1 VRLPRALL
9 LFGLC
14 LPFALSALD
23 VTFQP
28 TQATNVR
35 FKDIGAQVFGTNY
48 IGTYNYANASVI
60 LTLNQSGLKYL
71 DGTLTATGLKPNFA
85 YQVKLAG
92 RPSRDGQ
99 TAEEA
104 ALADDVANEMI
115 GRVGRWWRAAPT
127 PGNTNDADFDLNK
140 NNPSYLFQGYM
151 PVAFFVTDASG
162 SASVRVLGN
171 NSYHVLW
178 RVDQRPPSSNDGPL
192 LDVLVPSTS
201 GNSAYDATVA
211 ARSYQLY
218 GEWEPTRALPGQ
230 LVMMDGAYNCDL
242 ELTEESFHESGVNS
256 GNWTSVLRSAVTF
269 TIPTTFGDANPNP
282 DPNPNPSS
290 PLALKISRVRLSV
303 PTTISD
309 RDSGMVDFTAALPTG
324 VELNGLSADITVQGV
339 THTFVIPANGRARSG
354 SARLTAKKA
363 DRSSTTVRFRVQLSK
378 ENFVFTSEPIPA
390 NPLISIAL
398 QAGTTR
404 YAGEVSATANGT
416 RRVSLQFRQ

>member
-1 VRLPRALL
+1 MLI
-9 LFGLC
+9 GLC
-14 LPFALSALD
+14 LPFALAAMD

-28 TQATNVR
+28 TNATNVR
-35 FKDIGAQVFGTNY
+35 FKDIGAQVFGSNY
-48 IGTYNYANASVI
+48 ISTYNYANASVT

-71 DGTLTATGLKPNFA
+71 DGTLNATGLKPNFA
-85 YQVKLAG
+85 YQVKLTG

-99 TAEEA
+99 TAEQA
-104 ALADDVANEMI
+104 ALADDVTNEMI

-140 NNPSYLFQGYM
+140 NNSTYLFQGYM
-151 PVAFFVTDASG
+151 PIAFFVTDANG

-178 RVDQRPPSSNDGPL
+178 RVDQRPPSSNDGQP
-192 LDVLVPSTS
+192 LDVLVPATS

-230 LVMMDGAYNCDL
+230 LVMMDGTYNCDL
-242 ELTEESFHESGVNS
+242 ELTEESFHESGLNA

-269 TIPTTFGDANPNP
+269 TIPTAFDNTNPNP
-282 DPNPNPSS
+282 DPNTPPSA
-290 PLALKISRVRLSV
+290 LALKTERVRLSV
-303 PTTISD
+303 ATTLTD
-309 RDSGMVDFTAALPTG
+309 RDSGMAEFTAALPAG
-324 VELNGLSADITVQGV
+324 VELNGLTVQITVQGA
-339 THTFVIPANGRARSG
+339 THTFTVPANGRARDG

-363 DRSSTTVRFRVQLSK
+363 DRSSSTVRFRVQLSK
-378 ENFVFTSEPIPA
+378 ENFVFAADPLPA
-390 NPLISIAL
+390 NPLISLAL
-398 QAGTTR
+398 VAGTTR
-404 YAGEVSATANGT
+404 YAGEVSATAKGT